1 MNQRLLDELPIE
13 ILHILFSY
21 FLAHEIFYSFLNINS
36 YLDAAI
42 VSYPSYQLNFQSI
55 SKYYFDLVCQHI
67 SPKRVIAITL
77 SDDNDTCGQ
86 SEIFLS
92 RFQIDQFVKLRSL
105 TLLRI
110 ELKSLKSIN
119 LHLHKLDQLLSLTY
133 DLTLN
138 DSSFA
143 IFQQGQRI
151 KFSRGSTDLLSGM
164 PLSHLHHLTI
174 VQCSFKTFLIICNLA
189 RQLKT
194 LDIELI
200 GCPPNAVLQFE
211 FVQLTR
217 LILRNLSWHASM
229 NDIESALLKLPR
241 LRHLEISTSGLV
253 DLADAYRW
261 EMLSKNFVTLKFYFK
276 IQLSSI
282 EKTLA
287 SFRTPFWLIEKQWF
301 VAYENMSFFTIPH
314 FLQTHANEYFQLPK
328 HSTCLNNA
336 IAYEHIT
343 KSIFVDKIIKPDH
356 RFANVHTLEL
366 RNKTANVD
374 LTALSAVVDLH
385 VVKTLVLPSSIEH
398 KNIIFL
404 LNNMPRLENLA
415 INTSADQDFDD
426 FFQETKHMRLENI
439 HTLTICNQY
448 VISNHYIASQLSH
461 IFPRVKKLHVSVNRL
476 DDMIILIDGFK
487 HLSSAS
493 FMFKSLFDNDKQDLL
508 QKINTTIN
516 GVYRF
521 EGSCLHMWIENRM
534 DISRKT
540 HISNISWTQR
550 LEKFWHYLDF
560 MLSQE
565 SPLSRLFT
573 IFLIAYLH
581 NIATQIW
588 IYLVPYIALNL
599 FVCQTILGSSSF
611 VYLSPIGSLF
621 SKYFDR
627 PSTYLFGYLFVY
639 IIIIVGYIFSD
650 EWKLMIADNKSFS
663 SAFLCIGIVLFS
675 YLIVHKLYQTSST
688 NVRSTHQS
696 SDIAFTD
703 KDHNTCVDDS
713 KLSLRI
719 LSSVIFRSD
728 TINYLGFVLRSHS
741 LFYCSVPKVA
751 TRTFLTF
758 VTYLHIRDDLIPL
771 LTNKS
776 TLSNWNSQRKA
787 NPFDFNN
794 INQILSS
801 PMKNDSQPSLLNS
814 ISILKSFLS
823 LLVDFN
829 KKNVTDFDVWSI
841 YQRKSFPLIR
851 PQTLANVSLIFSS
864 NFTRV
869 IFVRHPLERLASAY
883 VDKIA
888 SLTNEP
894 FLLYD
899 SIRRAI
905 CRKYSSFYL
914 TDAQRKFYR
923 IHRRIPKKIE
933 EPCHNVVPKFE
944 HFIAYIMSNS
954 MINDVHWY
962 PYSKLCYTCLFKY
975 NFIGKYET
983 IEEDLGRLLTYL
995 GLESKDWNNV
1005 NYFRTGK
1012 TREHYKSMYSS
1023 LNNQLLCT
1031 LKYVYR
1037 DDFKL
1042 FDYRLEDYL
1051 TDNITITC
1059 SPSHER
1065 QLRKIYKKLN
1075 LF

>member
-1 MNQRLLDELPIE
+1 
-13 ILHILFSY
+13 
-21 FLAHEIFYSFLNINS
+21 
-36 YLDAAI
+36 
-42 VSYPSYQLNFQSI
+42 
-55 SKYYFDLVCQHI
+55 
-67 SPKRVIAITL
+67 
-77 SDDNDTCGQ
+77 
-86 SEIFLS
+86 
-92 RFQIDQFVKLRSL
+92 
-105 TLLRI
+105 
-110 ELKSLKSIN
+110 
-119 LHLHKLDQLLSLTY
+119 
-133 DLTLN
+133 
-138 DSSFA
+138 
-143 IFQQGQRI
+143 
-151 KFSRGSTDLLSGM
+151 
-164 PLSHLHHLTI
+164 
-174 VQCSFKTFLIICNLA
+174 
-189 RQLKT
+189 
-194 LDIELI
+194 
-200 GCPPNAVLQFE
+200 
-211 FVQLTR
+211 
-217 LILRNLSWHASM
+217 M

-241 LRHLEISTSGLV
+241 LRHLEISTSGVV

-627 PSTYLFGYLFVY
+627 PSTYLF
-639 IIIIVGYIFSD
+639 
-650 EWKLMIADNKSFS
+650 
-663 SAFLCIGIVLFS
+663 
-675 YLIVHKLYQTSST
+675 VHKLYQTSST

-776 TLSNWNSQRKA
+776 TL
-787 NPFDFNN
+787 
-794 INQILSS
+794 
-801 PMKNDSQPSLLNS
+801 
-814 ISILKSFLS
+814 
-823 LLVDFN
+823 
-829 KKNVTDFDVWSI
+829 T
-841 YQRKSFPLIR
+841 
-851 PQTLANVSLIFSS
+851 NVSLIFSS

>member
-627 PSTYLFGYLFVY
+627 PSTYLF
-639 IIIIVGYIFSD
+639 
-650 EWKLMIADNKSFS
+650 A
-663 SAFLCIGIVLFS
+663 
-675 YLIVHKLYQTSST
+675 HKLYQTSST

-776 TLSNWNSQRKA
+776 TL
-787 NPFDFNN
+787 
-794 INQILSS
+794 
-801 PMKNDSQPSLLNS
+801 
-814 ISILKSFLS
+814 
-823 LLVDFN
+823 
-829 KKNVTDFDVWSI
+829 T
-841 YQRKSFPLIR
+841 
-851 PQTLANVSLIFSS
+851 NVSLIFSS

-983 IEEDLGRLLTYL
+983 IEEDLGRLLT
-995 GLESKDWNNV
+995 
-1005 NYFRTGK
+1005 
-1012 TREHYKSMYSS
+1012 
-1023 LNNQLLCT
+1023 
-1031 LKYVYR
+1031 
-1037 DDFKL
+1037 
-1042 FDYRLEDYL
+1042 
-1051 TDNITITC
+1051 
-1059 SPSHER
+1059 
-1065 QLRKIYKKLN
+1065 
-1075 LF
+1075 